1 MALNNK
7 GTWITHFFQP
17 CMQKN
22 HIYASD
28 YPVSEHMKFICAV
41 NIYASGTVWIWSWS
55 IAQYPPPCNPPCF
68 PNSLQVIIYIPLI
81 NTYIDWE
88 VTVVKFVRDPLYPS
102 THKKWLA
109 SNFSLQC
116 HPESNINVTRIKEII
131 TNKRSYWLLNKF
143 SHPAP
148 LEMNREQYGNY
159 AYWC

>member
-1 MALNNK
+1 MWQLFSFSTHHFFKFVSYNNEIQRKLIALNNK
-7 GTWITHFFQP
+7 GTWTTRFFRP

-22 HIYASD
+22 YIYASD

-102 THKKWLA
+102 TRK
-109 SNFSLQC
+109 SD
-116 HPESNINVTRIKEII
+116 
-131 TNKRSYWLLNKF
+131 
-143 SHPAP
+143 
-148 LEMNREQYGNY
+148 
-159 AYWC
+159 